1 MVHSDAI
8 YNDILE
14 LQRQFWKKVYKACIL
29 TVFETSSYF
38 REKKGNNGF
47 KACILTQL
55 KRFGNADFFGIW
67 KTMYLKHAF

>member
-38 REKKGNNGF
+38 REKMKIM
-47 KACILTQL
+47 A
-55 KRFGNADFFGIW
+55 
-67 KTMYLKHAF
+67 LKHAF